1 MRRVTELDKT
11 IIFDSRWIGDHG
23 IGRFAREVF
32 ERIDCLEEI
41 GISGKPTGKLDFLW
55 LTLYLVRNKKFFF
68 SPGYNAP
75 ILFLKRSVITVHD
88 LNHVDIEHNTSILK
102 KIYYRLILKR
112 ACKRCHK
119 VLTVSEFSRQR
130 IAEWAGI
137 PKDKIV
143 VVGNGVSDA
152 FNDGVPPYEHEKPFI
167 FIAGN
172 RKLHKNEH
180 AALRSFS
187 KSSLR
192 NSHSVFM
199 TCNLTEELSSLIKEL
214 GITDN
219 TIFRGRVTDKEL
231 ASIYKGASVLFF
243 PSLYEGFGLPVIEAM
258 SCGTPVITSNTT
270 SLGEISGDAALLVD
284 PTNINEMTYALE
296 SVCTDEHLRKALILK
311 GFERCKRY
319 TWENTINIIKREVV
333 EEI

>member
-1 MRRVTELDKT
+1 M
-11 IIFDSRWIGDHG
+11 
-23 IGRFAREVF
+23 
-32 ERIDCLEEI
+32 
-41 GISGKPTGKLDFLW
+41 
-55 LTLYLVRNKKFFF
+55 
-68 SPGYNAP
+68 
-75 ILFLKRSVITVHD
+75 
-88 LNHVDIEHNTSILK
+88 NHVDIEHNTSILK

-180 AALRSFS
+180 AALRSFA

-192 NSHSVFM
+192 NSHSVMM
-199 TCNLTEELSSLIKEL
+199 TGNVTEELSSLIKEL
-214 GITDN
+214 GITDD

-319 TWENTINIIKREVV
+319 TWENTINIIKEKLLKKYN
-333 EEI
+333 ISHH

>member
-1 MRRVTELDKT
+1 MTELDKT

-23 IGRFAREVF
+23 IGRFAREIF
-32 ERIDCLEEI
+32 ERIDCLEKI
-41 GISGKPTGKLDFLW
+41 GITGKPSGKLDFLW
-55 LTLYLVRNKKFFF
+55 LTLYLARKKKKFF

-75 ILFLKRSVITVHD
+75 VLFLKRSVITVHD
-88 LNHVDIEHNTSILK
+88 LNHVDVEHNTSLLK
-102 KIYYRLILKR
+102 KIYYRLILKH

-119 VLTVSEFSRQR
+119 VLTVSEFSKQR

-137 PKDKIV
+137 SKDKIV

-152 FNDGVPPYEHEKPFI
+152 FNNSVPPYEHEKPFI

-180 AALRSFS
+180 AALRAFA

-192 NSHSVFM
+192 NSHSVIM
-199 TCNLTEELSSLIKEL
+199 TGSITEELSSLIKEL
-214 GITDN
+214 DINDD
-219 TIFRGRVTDKEL
+219 IFFCGRVTDKEL

-270 SLGEISGDAALLVD
+270 SLGEVSGDAALLVD

-296 SVCTDEHLRKALILK
+296 SVCSDERLRETLISK

-319 TWENTINIIKREVV
+319 TWENTINIIKREVI
-333 EEI
+333 EKKL